1 MDYVRSH
8 LSFKLLWLLSKPDV
22 QTRCFSNILAF
33 QEGSLLLCLSKPS
46 SLVCYGFSL
55 HHTSSS
61 STHICISLELFMLCF
76 VFNTPSCKKAR
87 LPGIKQ
93 SKTPL
98 PLKPVPPWLEN
109 LWPSHRPWD
118 RSEEEAAWALAE
130 TRHPLVFDAPAHF
143 VTLWTYSIPWGWCHW
158 RVPFLSTCP
167 VTWSYLFHLNF
178 ASSNIY
184 PSLHFRICYPNQ
196 R

>member
-1 MDYVRSH
+1 MY
-8 LSFKLLWLLSKPDV
+8 KLAVFP
-22 QTRCFSNILAF
+22 NILAF

-46 SLVCYGFSL
+46 SLVRYGFSL

-118 RSEEEAAWALAE
+118 RSEEEAAWNSAPSCFWC
-130 TRHPLVFDAPAHF
+130 TGSFCHPLDILYTV
-143 VTLWTYSIPWGWCHW
+143 GK
-158 RVPFLSTCP
+158 VPLTVP
-167 VTWSYLFHLNF
+167 VPQHLPGHLKLPV
-178 ASSNIY
+178 SSQL
-184 PSLHFRICYPNQ
+184 PLQ
-196 R
+196 

>member
-1 MDYVRSH
+1 MY
-8 LSFKLLWLLSKPDV
+8 KLAVFP
-22 QTRCFSNILAF
+22 NILAF

-76 VFNTPSCKKAR
+76 VFNTLSCKKAR

-118 RSEEEAAWALAE
+118 RSEEEAGPSLKLGTLLFLMHQLILSPFGHTLYRGDGATDGA
-130 TRHPLVFDAPAHF
+130 RSSAPARSPEATCFISTPPPVTSTLAYTSKF
-143 VTLWTYSIPWGWCHW
+143 VTQIKGSAHC
-158 RVPFLSTCP
+158 
-167 VTWSYLFHLNF
+167 
-178 ASSNIY
+178 
-184 PSLHFRICYPNQ
+184 
-196 R
+196 

>member
-1 MDYVRSH
+1 MTSLKTWCTNSLFFQHSCISRRQFTA
-8 LSFKLLWLLSKPDV
+8 LSLQTLLISLLWL
-22 QTRCFSNILAF
+22 FS
-33 QEGSLLLCLSKPS
+33 PP
-46 SLVCYGFSL
+46 